1 MAILKSH
8 PGKSRIGNLINL
20 ILIIVL
26 SFFLV
31 LPFIYTINNAFKPI
45 EELYRFPPRI
55 FVQNPTVVNF
65 IEMFNLLNETTMSFW
80 RYVFNTVLLTTVG
93 AVSQIILAS
102 LCAYSLAL
110 IPYPG
115 CNAIFKA
122 IQFSLMFA
130 GSVTAVPTTI
140 VFAKLGL
147 IDTYAGM
154 LLPTVVSTMG
164 LYLMKQ
170 FMESNISVALLEAAR
185 IDGAGELK
193 IFFRIAMPLLK
204 PAWLTL
210 IILAIQSLW
219 GAGSGHTYSEVY
231 KTMPQAFSQISTGSI
246 ERTGASAA
254 ISLIMISVP
263 LICFIVM
270 QSKIIDTMA
279 SSGIKG

>member
-1 MAILKSH
+1 MAVFKSH
-8 PGKSRIGNLINL
+8 LGKSRIGSLINL
-20 ILIIVL
+20 LLIACL

-55 FVQNPTVVNF
+55 FVQNPTMVNF
-65 IEMFNLLNETTMSFW
+65 VDMFNLLNETTMSFW
-80 RYVFNTVLLTTVG
+80 RYVFNTVLLTSVG

-115 CNAIFKA
+115 SNAIFKI
-122 IQFSLMFA
+122 IQFSLMFS
-130 GSVTAVPTTI
+130 GSVTSVPTTI

-147 IDTYAGM
+147 IDTYLGM
-154 LLPTVVSTMG
+154 LLPTIVSTMG

-170 FMESNISVALLEAAR
+170 FMESTISPTLLEAAR
-185 IDGAGELK
+185 IDGAAELQ
-193 IFFRIAMPLLK
+193 IFFKIAMPLLK

-219 GAGSGHTYSEVY
+219 GAGSSNTYSEVY